1 MVVKDLYGRTI
12 EYMRIS
18 ITDRCN
24 LRCKYC
30 MPVTIR
36 DGSEQNCGEAAEQLH
51 ELLTYEEIETV
62 CREAVKLGIR
72 KFKITGGEPLV
83 RKGAAELIRKIK
95 EIPGVE
101 QVTLTTNGIL
111 LKEHL
116 DELLLAGID
125 AVNVS
130 LDTLD
135 EKCFQEITGSAGLSR
150 VLSAIDA
157 AVDRGLRVKVNT
169 VLQPGVNDGEWNR
182 FVELAKDRPLDVRF
196 IEMMPIGAGK
206 LYRPFSNEELL
217 GKVKAL
223 YPSVEKDVH
232 IHGNGPAVY
241 YRISGFQGSIGF
253 ISAIHGVFC
262 DHCNRIRMTATG
274 ELKPCLCYGDT
285 LSVKKVLR
293 EGNGDEVRALI
304 EQAVLEKPKMH
315 CFAQVTDITEHKKM
329 VQIGG

>member
-1 MVVKDLYGRTI
+1 MAVKDLHGRTI
-12 EYMRIS
+12 DYMRIS

-30 MPVTIR
+30 MPQDIQKV
-36 DGSEQNCGEAAEQLH
+36 SMN

-83 RKGAAELIRKIK
+83 RKGAADLIRKIK

-111 LKEHL
+111 LEEHL
-116 DELLLAGID
+116 DTLLLAGLD

-135 EKCFQEITGSAGLSR
+135 EKRYEEITGFGGLR
-150 VLSAIDA
+150 TVLSAIDTA
-157 AVDRGLRVKVNT
+157 LDSGLTVKVNT
-169 VLQPGVNDGEWNR
+169 VLQPGINDGEWNSLLD
-182 FVELAKDRPLDVRF
+182 LAQKRKLDVRF

-206 LYRPFSNEELL
+206 QYQTVSNQELL
-217 GKVKAL
+217 ARVQETYPGVGKD
-223 YPSVEKDVH
+223 ER

-241 YRISGFQGSIGF
+241 YRIPGFLGSIGF

-262 DHCNRIRMTATG
+262 EYCNRIRMTATG
-274 ELKPCLCYGDT
+274 DLKPCLCYQDSR
-285 LSVKKVLR
+285 LVNWVASPF
-293 EGNGDEVRALI
+293 AL
-304 EQAVLEKPKMH
+304 
-315 CFAQVTDITEHKKM
+315 
-329 VQIGG
+329 

>member
-1 MVVKDLYGRTI
+1 MKDLHGRTI
-12 EYMRIS
+12 DYMRIS

-30 MPVTIR
+30 MPQDIQKV
-36 DGSEQNCGEAAEQLH
+36 SMN
-51 ELLTYEEIETV
+51 ELMTYEEIETV

-83 RKGAAELIRKIK
+83 RKECTSLIRKIK
-95 EIPGVE
+95 EIPEVE

-116 DELLLAGID
+116 DALLLAGLD

-135 EKCFQEITGSAGLSR
+135 ERRFQEITGFHGLR
-150 VLSAIDA
+150 TVLSAIDA
-157 AVDRGLRVKVNT
+157 ALDSGCRVKVNT
-169 VLQPGVNDGEWNR
+169 VLQPGVNEDEWDKLL
-182 FVELAKDRPLDVRF
+182 ELARNRRLDVRF

-206 LYRPFSNEELL
+206 SCGVVSNEELL
-217 GKVKAL
+217 AKVQEV
-223 YPSVEKDVH
+223 YPGVEKDVR
-232 IHGNGPAVY
+232 IHGNGPAAY
-241 YRISGFQGSIGF
+241 YRIPGFRGSVGF

-262 DHCNRIRMTATG
+262 SHCNRIRMTATG
-274 ELKPCLCYGDT
+274 ELKPCLCFEDS
-285 LSVKKVLR
+285 LSVRQTLR
-293 EGNGDEVRALI
+293 GGSSDEVRELI
-304 EQAVLEKPKMH
+304 AKAVLMKPKMH
-315 CFAQVTDITEHKKM
+315 CFEQRQNVTEHKKM

>member
-1 MVVKDLYGRTI
+1 MAVKDLYGRSI
-12 EYMRIS
+12 DYMRIS

-30 MPVTIR
+30 MPKDIQKVPMNEI
-36 DGSEQNCGEAAEQLH
+36 
-51 ELLTYEEIETV
+51 LTYEEIETV
-62 CREAVKLGIR
+62 CLEAVKLGIR

-83 RKGAAELIRKIK
+83 RRDAPSLVQKIK

-111 LKEHL
+111 LEEHL
-116 DELLLAGID
+116 DALLLAGLD

-135 EKCFQEITGSAGLSR
+135 EKRYEEITGFEGLR
-150 VLSAIDA
+150 AVLSAIDA
-157 AVDRGLRVKVNT
+157 AVDLGLPVKVNV
-169 VLQPGVNDGEWNR
+169 VLQPGINDEEWNR
-182 FVELAKDRPLDVRF
+182 LLQLSKDRKLDVRF

-206 LYRPFSNEELL
+206 QYQTVSNEALL
-217 GKVKAL
+217 ASVQER
-223 YPSVEKDVH
+223 YPGVEKDER

-241 YRISGFQGSIGF
+241 YRIPGFLGSIGL

-262 DHCNRIRMTATG
+262 GHCNRIRMTATG
-274 ELKPCLCYGDT
+274 ELKPCLCYQDSI
-285 LSVKKVLR
+285 SVRKALR
-293 EGNGDEVRALI
+293 EGNREDVRNLI
-304 EQAVLEKPKMH
+304 AEAIHRKPKMH
-315 CFAQVTDITEHKKM
+315 CFEQLQQITENKKM

>member
-1 MVVKDLYGRTI
+1 MIVKDLHGRTI
-12 EYMRIS
+12 DYMRIS

-30 MPVTIR
+30 MPQGIQQV
-36 DGSEQNCGEAAEQLH
+36 SMN

-83 RKGAAELIRKIK
+83 RKECTSLIRKIK
-95 EIPGVE
+95 EISGVE

-116 DELLLAGID
+116 DAFLLAGLD

-130 LDTLD
+130 LDTLE
-135 EKCFQEITGSAGLSR
+135 EKRFEEITGFTGLRS

-157 AVDRGLRVKVNT
+157 ALECGLRVKVNT
-169 VLQPGVNDGEWNR
+169 VLQPGINDGEWNR
-182 FVELAKDRPLDVRF
+182 FVELAKSRELDVRF
-196 IEMMPIGAGK
+196 IEMMPIGAG
-206 LYRPFSNEELL
+206 RSCSVVSNKELL
-217 GKVKAL
+217 SKIQEA
-223 YPSVEKDVH
+223 YPGVEKDER

-241 YRISGFQGSIGF
+241 YRIPGILGSIGF

-274 ELKPCLCYGDT
+274 ELKPCLCFQD
-285 LSVKKVLR
+285 SISIRKALR
-293 EGNGDEVRALI
+293 EGNREDVRTLI
-304 EQAVLEKPKMH
+304 AEAIHRKPKMH
-315 CFAQVTDITEHKKM
+315 CFEQLQQITENKKM